1 MSIRIMAAVLAVSL
15 LAGCATGYHS
25 ASSPLLG
32 WTGGFWDSKGPGEL
46 TIVGFGGNGYIK
58 QDKVAVYLLYRC
70 AELTQQQGKT
80 HFRIFDSLITAVLD
94 RPLDRAFVSPVT
106 GKPLGQVYM
115 LLEGSAVPGAFS
127 AADVLAQY
135 QAEVKGAQQP

>member
-1 MSIRIMAAVLAVSL
+1 MSIRITAAALAALL

-25 ASSPLLG
+25 AGDPLRG
-32 WTGGFWDSKGPGEL
+32 WTGGFWDHKGPGEL

-80 HFRIFDSLITAVLD
+80 HFRIFDSLITAVID

-115 LLEGSAVPGAFS
+115 LFEESAVPGAFS
-127 AADVLAQY
+127 AADVIAQY
-135 QAEVKGAQQP
+135 QAEVKGTEKP